1 MDNLKGEKYT
11 GTGFLLLQDAVLSCA
26 ASLLS
31 VLLVRWLSEPIPGFS
46 LLVLVWVGL
55 ALAGTLVG
63 TLASGSHRVVRR
75 WATLSS
81 SWRLVRTI
89 ITKESVLTLV
99 LVTGLVKMPS
109 TALSVVAVLTDG
121 MLTTLFLFY
130 IRFAARLFSRGEV
143 SQVKALSARQNAVV
157 AGTDAEAVSLAME
170 LSKQYNVVGFLTE
183 DERLNGHI
191 IRDIMVYHVENRGQ
205 LERLEWRLGG
215 IDCVFLPQKSEA
227 PGEGA
232 GQPGPASAPDVSPEL
247 SVPDGMSA
255 VGRFL
260 KRSFDVTASLV
271 LMLLFL
277 PLALLCA
284 LAVKL
289 EDGGPALYKQERIGK
304 GGKSFYILKFR
315 SMRVDAEANGA
326 RLFGG
331 DNDPRLTRTGAF
343 LRAHHLDELPQLW
356 NVFRGDMSFIGYR
369 PERQVYIRQI
379 MERNP
384 RYRYLYQIRPGVT
397 SYATLYNGY
406 TDSLEKMLT
415 RLDLDLY
422 YLRNHSLLFDARV
435 LGLTFLRIV
444 SGKKF

>member
-1 MDNLKGEKYT
+1 MDDLNGKKYA

-31 VLLVRWLSEPIPGFS
+31 VLLVRWLSEPISGFS
-46 LLVLVWVGL
+46 SLVLLWVGL

-89 ITKESVLTLV
+89 IIKESVLTLV

-143 SQVKALSARQNAVV
+143 AQVKALSARQNAVV
-157 AGTDAEAVSLAME
+157 AGTDAEAVSLALE

-183 DERLNGHI
+183 DERMNGRI
-191 IRDIMVYHVENRGQ
+191 IQDIVVYHVENREQ

-215 IDCVFLPQKSEA
+215 IDCVFLPQKSE
-227 PGEGA
+227 PSGESGV
-232 GQPGPASAPDVSPEL
+232 QSGPASEPDGSPEI
-247 SVPDGMSA
+247 SVPDGMSV

-369 PERQVYIRQI
+369 PERQVYICQI

>member
-1 MDNLKGEKYT
+1 MDDLNGKKYA

-31 VLLVRWLSEPIPGFS
+31 VLLVRWLSEPISGFS
-46 LLVLVWVGL
+46 LLVLLWVGL
-55 ALAGTLVG
+55 SLAGTLVG
-63 TLASGSHRVVRR
+63 TMVSGSHRVVRR

-89 ITKESVLTLV
+89 IIKESVLTLV

-157 AGTDAEAVSLAME
+157 AGTDAEAVSLALE

-183 DERLNGHI
+183 DERLNGRI
-191 IRDIMVYHVENRGQ
+191 IQDIVVYHVEDREQ

-215 IDCVFLPQKSEA
+215 IDCVFLPQKSE
-227 PGEGA
+227 PSGDSG
-232 GQPGPASAPDVSPEL
+232 GQSGPASESDGSPEI

-255 VGRFL
+255 AGRFL

-289 EDGGPALYKQERIGK
+289 EDGAPALYKQERIGK

-369 PERQVYIRQI
+369 PERQVYIHQI